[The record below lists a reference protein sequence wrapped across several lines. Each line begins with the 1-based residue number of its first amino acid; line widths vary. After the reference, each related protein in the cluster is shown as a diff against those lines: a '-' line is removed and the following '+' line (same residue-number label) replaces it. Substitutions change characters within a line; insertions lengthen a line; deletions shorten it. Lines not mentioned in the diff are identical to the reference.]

1 MGIMNT
7 HNVATHFFTWLY
19 VQLISFFLRSLMMQY
34 PLNDTQSI
42 EESPKLPTSTI
53 SVSDPYFD
61 KSMMSLEEHI
71 DDAKRFLEST
81 YCSAEHHDDTQAD
94 EVSEN
99 DLILIFQD
107 KYQAKLLQ
115 LQNGLSASSCQE
127 KINKWVSPAFLSQS
141 LQNCFSI
148 AMTWALCTDL
158 LHKSGFDKNAW
169 STLIEYKKFELQ
181 TEIALEEEFSFF
193 LSIRN
198 KAAGKKK
205 GARYHNL
212 RDDLIEHLVTPD
224 PPSGWIYKKTT
235 ASKLAPLIYKRH
247 MKSEHASRYPISQD
261 EVETKLY
268 SWLTNDSTCKAVYA
282 AHARK
287 KSSKH

>member
-1 MGIMNT
+1 
-7 HNVATHFFTWLY
+7 
-19 VQLISFFLRSLMMQY
+19 MQY
-34 PLNDTQSI
+34 PLNDTHSI
-42 EESPKLPTSTI
+42 KESSKSPAFTI

-61 KSMMSLEEHI
+61 KSMMSLEGHI
-71 DDAKRFLEST
+71 DDAKRFLQLT
-81 YCSAEHHDDTQAD
+81 YCSAEHHDDTEAD
-94 EVSEN
+94 EVSEYEQ
-99 DLILIFQD
+99 ICVFQD
-107 KYQAKLLQ
+107 KYQNELIE
-115 LQNGLSASSCQE
+115 LQNGRSASSCQE
-127 KINKWVSPAFLSQS
+127 KINEWVSSAFLSKS
-141 LQNCFSI
+141 LQDSFSI
-148 AMTWALCTDL
+148 AMTWSLCTDL
-158 LHKSGFDKNAW
+158 LHKSGFDRNAW

-181 TEIALEEEFSFF
+181 TEIALEEEYSFF
-193 LSIRN
+193 ISTRN

-247 MKSEHASRYPISQD
+247 SKSEHASLYPISQG

-268 SWLTNDSTCKAVYA
+268 SWLINDSTCKAVYA

-287 KSSKH
+287 KSSKSSKH